1 MSTGYIDLHCHT
13 HFSDGQLS
21 PEETVALAKEREL
34 VALAITDHD
43 SFDAIDPALEVADE
57 LELITGIEL
66 SCSYRDL
73 DIHILAYFVDHKYPP
88 LAEKV
93 KFYQDERLKRG
104 IEIVKKLNEIGLDL
118 RIDTV
123 TRLAGEGAIGRV
135 HVADAMVNEE
145 LVHTFDEAFSRYL
158 GYHAPAYVPK
168 THFNPEDAI
177 NLVHEAGGI
186 TVMAHPG
193 TVRHDNLI
201 EELKEMGLDG
211 IEVYHSKHTPGQV
224 RHYKR
229 IAEKLKLV
237 ISGGSDWHGRNDPK
251 AELGNQ
257 RVPYA
262 VLQMMKDYV
271 TTKTSREREL
281 K

>member
-1 MSTGYIDLHCHT
+1 MTTGYIDLHCHT

-21 PEETVALAKEREL
+21 PEETVALARERGL
-34 VALAITDHD
+34 VALSITDHD
-43 SFDAIDPALEVADE
+43 SFDAIDPAMQAAGDLEF
-57 LELITGIEL
+57 ISGIEL
-66 SCSYRDL
+66 SCNYKEY
-73 DIHILAYFVDHKYPP
+73 DIHVLAYFVDHKYPP

-104 IEIVKKLNEIGLDL
+104 IKIVERLNELGLDL
-118 RIDTV
+118 RLDTV
-123 TRLAGEGAIGRV
+123 KRIAGEGAIGRV

-168 THFNPEDAI
+168 THFDPEAAI
-177 NLVHEAGGI
+177 NLVHNAGGI
-186 TVMAHPG
+186 AVMAHPG
-193 TVRHDNLI
+193 TVRQDNLI
-201 EELKEMGLDG
+201 EDLKDMGMDG
-211 IEVYHSKHTPGQV
+211 IEVYHSKHTSGQT

-229 IAEKLKLV
+229 IADKLHLL
-237 ISGGSDWHGRNDPK
+237 ITGGSDWHGRNDPK
-251 AELGNQ
+251 AELGSQ

-262 VLQMMKDYV
+262 VLQMMKDYIA
-271 TTKTSREREL
+271 TRTSREKEL